1 MTWFYLYFHYSC
13 NDNFQLISI
22 FSSRNVF
29 HHGKYYIWR
38 EWQHDKYGKASVQV
52 SVPETGPS
60 SEPTLP
66 KPEHR
71 VSSALSADSSSDW
84 HRLSSDTDTTKCIHR
99 TISVIKVDFSHA
111 MLSWFWQKS
120 LKRVSVLI
128 RVVAVWRCAG
138 MVAMA
143 SVQWTTASGL
153 NTAIVTDWLT
163 DCPPRLY
170 PPSVGFKT
178 PVTTCFCC
186 QF

>member
-84 HRLSSDTDTTKCIHR
+84 HRLSSDIDTTKCIHR

-163 DCPPRLY
+163 VRHGSILPS
-170 PPSVGFKT
+170 SVGF
-178 PVTTCFCC
+178 
-186 QF
+186 